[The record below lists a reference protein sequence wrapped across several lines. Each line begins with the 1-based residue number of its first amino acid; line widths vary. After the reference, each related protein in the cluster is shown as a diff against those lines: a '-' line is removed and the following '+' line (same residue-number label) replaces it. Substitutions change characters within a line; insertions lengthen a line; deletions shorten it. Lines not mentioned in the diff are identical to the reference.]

1 MDKNLKQQLTRFIEE
16 HIPQFHAKRLQSL
29 EGLQLKAVLKRKNPY
44 LFKAKY
50 VESAPDLVKQLL
62 DAYLSSQE
70 ETVFGDFL
78 ESLAIEVCSRV
89 YGGRKSTTEGIDL
102 EFDRDGVRHIVSIKS
117 GPNWGNSSQI
127 KKMREHFKQARR
139 IYGQSKHLIAV
150 NGCCY
155 GRNAKPEKGDYQ
167 KLCGQTFWEL
177 ISGEAAM
184 YQDIIE
190 PLGHQ
195 AKTSNEQ
202 FLAAYAKVI
211 NRFSA
216 GFIGEFCQADGAI
229 DWPKLVAFN
238 ASADKPSSR
247 KEAWTSTPG

>member
-1 MDKNLKQQLTRFIEE
+1 MDKNFKQQLTRFIEE
-16 HIPQFHAKRLQSL
+16 HIPQFHAKRLHSL
-29 EGLQLKAVLKRKNPY
+29 ESLQLKAVLKRKNPY
-44 LFKAKY
+44 LFKAKH

-62 DAYLSSQE
+62 DAHLSSQE
-70 ETVFGDFL
+70 ETIFGEFL
-78 ESLAIEVCSRV
+78 ESLAIHVCALA
-89 YGGRKSTTEGIDL
+89 YGGRKSTSEGIDL
-102 EFDRDGVRHIVSIKS
+102 EFDSDGVRYIVSIKS

-155 GRNAKPEKGDYQ
+155 GRDSKPEKGDYQ
-167 KLCGQTFWEL
+167 KVCGQAFWEL
-177 ISGEAAM
+177 ISGAPQM

-195 AKTSNEQ
+195 ARVRNEE
-202 FLAAYAKVI
+202 FGTAYAKVI
-211 NRFSA
+211 NQFSA
-216 GFIGEFCQADGAI
+216 SFIQEFCRPDGAI

-238 ASADKPSSR
+238 ASSDRPSRR
-247 KEAWTSTPG
+247 KS

>member
-29 EGLQLKAVLKRKNPY
+29 EGLQLKAILKRKNPY
-44 LFKAKY
+44 LFKAKH
-50 VESAPDLVKQLL
+50 VESAPDLVRQLL
-62 DAYLSSQE
+62 DAHLSSQE
-70 ETVFGDFL
+70 ETIFGDFL
-78 ESLAIEVCSRV
+78 ESLAIAVCARA
-89 YGGRKSTTEGIDL
+89 YGGRKSTSEGIDL
-102 EFDRDGVRHIVSIKS
+102 EFDRDGVRFIVSIKS

-139 IYGQSKHLIAV
+139 IYGQGKHLIAV

-155 GRNAKPEKGDYQ
+155 GRDSKPEKGDYQ
-167 KLCGQTFWEL
+167 KICGQAFWEL
-177 ISGEAAM
+177 ISGAPEM

-195 AKTSNEQ
+195 ARVRNEE
-202 FLAAYAKVI
+202 FGTAYAKVI
-211 NRFSA
+211 NQFSA
-216 GFIGEFCQADGAI
+216 GFIQEFCRPDGAI

-238 ASADKPSSR
+238 ASSDKPSR
-247 KEAWTSTPG
+247 LKH